1 MRSHSRTSTHRR
13 RTWLGA
19 CLAVAAAV
27 AVTASACSGGNGD
40 QPAAADQPTT
50 TTVAPAPTAT
60 TPGSPGPTSGPGSGS
75 GSGQGPTATD
85 GDSGSRQEKPL
96 PFVADTRPDTS
107 SVREGYPVL
116 VSVAQGEHPGYRRY
130 VFTFRHADPEG
141 HQPWRTFARPI
152 WDARYVP
159 ASEAVMDGS
168 GDPVANSGA
177 AAHLRIVF
185 HADMHYADG
194 RSSLER
200 SINDFPY
207 DLVFAGD
214 FENRVTWIYGAAKER
229 PFRVEYVGDGRV
241 AVDVVR

>member
-1 MRSHSRTSTHRR
+1 M
-13 RTWLGA
+13 A
-19 CLAVAAAV
+19 AVVVLAV
-27 AVTASACSGGNGD
+27 SGCSGGSGQ
-40 QPAAADQPTT
+40 QPAAVDQPTT
-50 TTVAPAPTAT
+50 TPTTTEAPAAT
-60 TPGSPGPTSGPGSGS
+60 TTMAPGSSGGTSGS
-75 GSGQGPTATD
+75 GTGQRPPTTA
-85 GDSGSRQEKPL
+85 GGRGFQAAEQL

-107 SVREGYPVL
+107 TVREGYPVL

-159 ASEAVMDGS
+159 SSEAVMDGS

-214 FENRVTWIYGAAKER
+214 FENRVTWIYGAARER

-241 AVDVVR
+241 AVDIVR

>member
-1 MRSHSRTSTHRR
+1 MSSHSRTSAHRR
-13 RTWLGA
+13 RRWLGA
-19 CLAVAAAV
+19 CLAVAAVV
-27 AVTASACSGGNGD
+27 AVTASGCSGGSGD
-40 QPAAADQPTT
+40 EPAAADQPTT
-50 TTVAPAPTAT
+50 STETPAPTTTAG
-60 TPGSPGPTSGPGSGS
+60 TPGTTSGTGTGQRPPTTTSG
-75 GSGQGPTATD
+75 T
-85 GDSGSRQEKPL
+85 GSRPAEQL

-107 SVREGYPVL
+107 TVREGYPVL

-141 HQPWRTFARPI
+141 HQPWRKFARPI
-152 WDARYVP
+152 WDARYIR

-214 FENRVTWIYGAAKER
+214 FENRVTWVYGAPKER

-241 AVDVVR
+241 AVDIVR

>member
-1 MRSHSRTSTHRR
+1 MSSHSRTSTHRR
-13 RTWLGA
+13 RRWLGA
-19 CLAVAAAV
+19 CLVVATGVVV
-27 AVTASACSGGNGD
+27 ATAGCSAGSGD
-40 QPAAADQPTT
+40 HPAAADQPTT
-50 TTVAPAPTAT
+50 TTPTTEAGAPTST
-60 TPGSPGPTSGPGSGS
+60 TQGSAGT
-75 GSGQGPTATD
+75 T
-85 GDSGSRQEKPL
+85 SGSRSGRQPSGTNGGSRAPQQKPL
-96 PFVADTRPDTS
+96 PFAADTRPDVST
-107 SVREGYPVL
+107 VREGYPVL
-116 VSVAQGEHPGYRRY
+116 VSVTQGEHPGYRRY

-141 HQPWRTFARPI
+141 HQPWRKFARPA

-159 ASEAVMDGS
+159 SSQAVEDGS
-168 GDPVANSGA
+168 GEPVVNAGA

-214 FENRVTWIYGAAKER
+214 FENRVTWFYGAAKQL

-241 AVDVVR
+241 AVDIVR

>member
-1 MRSHSRTSTHRR
+1 
-13 RTWLGA
+13 
-19 CLAVAAAV
+19 VA
-27 AVTASACSGGNGD
+27 
-40 QPAAADQPTT
+40 
-50 TTVAPAPTAT
+50 
-60 TPGSPGPTSGPGSGS
+60 
-75 GSGQGPTATD
+75 
-85 GDSGSRQEKPL
+85 
-96 PFVADTRPDTS
+96 
-107 SVREGYPVL
+107 
-116 VSVAQGEHPGYRRY
+116 
-130 VFTFRHADPEG
+130 
-141 HQPWRTFARPI
+141 
-152 WDARYVP
+152 

-214 FENRVTWIYGAAKER
+214 FENRVTWFYGAAKER

-241 AVDVVR
+241 AVDIVR